1 MWATRMPMWGERNQA
16 REDDSL
22 RKGRELLNPTF
33 AENAKVGHPEC
44 RCGES
49 EIKPEKTIVC
59 ERRREL
65 LSPTFAENAKVRHPN
80 AKVGGE
86 IKLAKMI
93 SLRKSGVS

>member
-1 MWATRMPMWGERNQA
+1 MQMWG
-16 REDDSL
+16 
-22 RKGRELLNPTF
+22 
-33 AENAKVGHPEC
+33 
-44 RCGES
+44 S